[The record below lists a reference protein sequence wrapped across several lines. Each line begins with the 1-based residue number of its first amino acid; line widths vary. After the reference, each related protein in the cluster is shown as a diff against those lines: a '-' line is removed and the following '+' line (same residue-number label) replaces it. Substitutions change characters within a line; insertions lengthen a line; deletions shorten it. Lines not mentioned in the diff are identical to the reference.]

1 MGLSG
6 GAIVVLCALLLA
18 CGEQRPGDVLLIT
31 VDTLR
36 PDHLG
41 LYGYERPTSSQLDR
55 WLADA
60 AVFERAYS
68 TEANTPPS
76 VISLLS
82 GLLPH
87 EHRVRLFYQLVPE
100 TTALVPDLL
109 PEAYVSAGFV
119 ANVVLSDDALGIA
132 ARFDH
137 YDDRVDEL
145 ARRGLDGSPI
155 WERRAARATDAALRW
170 LREESDPERPLFL
183 WVHYI
188 DPHAPYAAP
197 DPAPRRFSH
206 EEPLMVPRSKLRLRG
221 PRGRRGGEAA
231 ALDQADG
238 LDHADAL
245 DQVDAYDEEIAYVD
259 AEIGRLLDGF
269 AALRPIE
276 RSLVVLT
283 ADHGESMLE
292 HELWFAH
299 GYHVYEEIIRVPLAL
314 RGPGVTPGRFEVPVS
329 GVDVAPTI
337 LAFAGAELPAAWRG
351 FDLRRPA
358 EIEGDRTIIAE
369 ASSVSELFG
378 HWRAAIRGGAKWVAR
393 MERGE
398 RAVVERLHYDLEAD
412 PGELD
417 PQAWPDGGEAGRQLV
432 EIAAIDPD
440 PGGVPEDAR
449 LGSRPDA
456 PKVSPRATPDQ
467 LRKLRALGYVEDAG
481 AE

>member
-1 MGLSG
+1 MGQSG

-18 CGEQRPGDVLLIT
+18 CGQQRPEDVLLVT

-41 LYGYERPTSSQLDR
+41 LYGYPRPTSPQLDR

-76 VISLLS
+76 VVSLLS

-100 TTALVPDLL
+100 TTRLLPELL

-137 YDDRVDEL
+137 YDDSVDEL
-145 ARRGLDGSPI
+145 AVRGLDGSPI
-155 WERRAARATDAALRW
+155 WERRASRATDAALRW
-170 LREESDPERPLFL
+170 LRDESDPERPLFL
-183 WVHYI
+183 WLHYI

-206 EEPLMVPRSKLRLRG
+206 EEPLMVPRSKLRVRAARG
-221 PRGRRGGEAA
+221 GRGGE
-231 ALDQADG
+231 
-238 LDHADAL
+238 ADAL
-245 DQVDAYDEEIAYVD
+245 DQLDAYDEEVAYVD
-259 AEIGRLLDGF
+259 AEIGRILDGF

-299 GYHVYEEIIRVPLAL
+299 GYHVYEEIIRVPLAI

-358 EIEGDRTIIAE
+358 EIDADRTIVAE

-398 RAVVERLHYDLEAD
+398 REVVERLHYDLEAD
-412 PGELD
+412 PDELD
-417 PQAWPDGGEAGRQLV
+417 PQAWPAGGETGRQLL
-432 EIAAIDPD
+432 EIAASDPD
-440 PGGVPEDAR
+440 PGGAPEDAR

-456 PKVSPRATPDQ
+456 PVVSPRATPEQ